1 MMMNTIDSM
10 KAVRDDGV
18 FQPGIVPGLSRMQE
32 LLALLGSP
40 EQKLPI
46 VHVAGTNGKGST
58 CMMLASILQ
67 AAKYRVG
74 RYLSDAV
81 VSIAVNDVPIEE
93 KAYQAYQEK
102 IATLALSMQDRPT
115 QFESKTAIAFQYFA
129 DQSVDLVILETGM
142 GGLLDATNVVHPILS
157 IVTNVTEDH
166 QDWLGDTL
174 AEIARHKAGILKP
187 QVPCVTAAK
196 GEALAVLTQVALQK
210 NCALKVF
217 AEHFRIVKERSSRID
232 QGQRVSYFG
241 LRNDLLGLDVA
252 LLGEH
257 QLENV
262 AVTLAGIECLCERGY
277 GIDAA
282 AIRHGLQC
290 VRFPYRL
297 DVLAKNPLI
306 LADGAH
312 NKASAASLA
321 LSLRQVHIHRYI
333 LILAIMRDK
342 AVVDVVNALAV
353 PASLVIVT
361 TIEDNE
367 RALSTQTLHEIVAQ
381 RCLNHEVAQA
391 KDRVQALSYAL
402 ERFAQN
408 PEAYDAIL
416 LAGSFYLLQGIEAL
430 LG

>member
-1 MMMNTIDSM
+1 MMNTINSM
-10 KAVRDDGV
+10 NERRDDGV
-18 FQPGIVPGLSRMQE
+18 FQQGIVPGLSRMQA

-40 EQKLPI
+40 EKKLRI

-58 CMMLASILQ
+58 CVMLAAILQ
-67 AAKYRVG
+67 AANYRVG
-74 RYLSDAV
+74 RFMSDAV

-93 KAYQAYQEK
+93 KSYSAYQEK
-102 IATLALSMQDRPT
+102 IAMLALSMQDRPT

-129 DQSVDLVILETGM
+129 DQSVDLVVLETGM
-142 GGLLDATNVVHPILS
+142 GGLLDATNVVHPIVS

-166 QDWLGDTL
+166 HDWLGDTI

-196 GEALAVLTQVALQK
+196 GEALAVLTEVALQK

-217 AEHFRIVKERSSRID
+217 AKHFRIVKERSSRIE

-241 LRNDLLGLDVA
+241 QQNDLLGLEVA

-262 AVTLAGIECLCERGY
+262 AVTLAAIECLHERGY
-277 GIDAA
+277 HVEVA
-282 AIRHGLQC
+282 AIRHGLQR
-290 VRFPYRL
+290 VRFSYRL

-321 LSLRQVHIHRYI
+321 LSLQQLHIHRYI
-333 LILAIMRDK
+333 LILAILRDK

-361 TIEDNE
+361 TIKDNE
-367 RALSTQTLHEIVAQ
+367 RALSAESLYEIV
-381 RCLNHEVAQA
+381 NHHSVHGEVSLA
-391 KDRVQALSYAL
+391 KDRVQALSYAR
-402 ERFAQN
+402 ERFEQN
-408 PEAYDAIL
+408 PEAYDGII